1 MAAEIKNA
9 GIPKDLMKDVVI
21 RTLKSRIEEIN
32 QKLNDIYASMKY
44 FEKKYGMKTEEFYK
58 KFLSGTLGD
67 DMDFFK
73 WKASP
78 RLSNFICLMYAERLF
93 AVTFINDYR
102 IYLLQWQS

>member
-1 MAAEIKNA
+1 
-9 GIPKDLMKDVVI
+9 MKDVVI

-44 FEKKYGMKTEEFYK
+44 FEKKYGMKTEEFHK

-78 RLSNFICLMYAERLF
+78 RLSPSGEPIAASQFYMPYVR
-93 AVTFINDYR
+93 
-102 IYLLQWQS
+102 